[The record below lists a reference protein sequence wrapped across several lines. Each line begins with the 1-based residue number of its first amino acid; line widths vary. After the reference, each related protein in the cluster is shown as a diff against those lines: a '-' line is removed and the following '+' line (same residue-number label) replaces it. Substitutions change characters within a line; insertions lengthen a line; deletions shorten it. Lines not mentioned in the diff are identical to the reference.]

1 MTKEFDCI
9 ILGAGS
15 AGLSTAI
22 YLARANVNCCI
33 IDTGLA
39 GGRPNGYLE
48 IENYLGLGKTTTAEM
63 IDKFIKHVGEFD
75 VPIYDC
81 EEILSVDLEDKIVTT
96 INDTYKAKAIVI
108 ATGSRP
114 RKLTVKGEEEFTGR
128 GVHYCAICDG
138 HFYKDKTVAVIG
150 GGNSACEEALGL
162 SNICEKVY
170 IVEFTDNLNAD
181 AVTLDLIEKKDN
193 IEVFTSCKVEEIV
206 GDKKVTGINLT
217 NLRKICFNFHY
228 DVDAV
233 FPYIGMK
240 ANSDMF
246 NVEKKNGF
254 IITNDY
260 MQTNL
265 DGIYA
270 VGDVRDKVL
279 RQVTTATADGAIAG
293 VYAARYLT
301 LLNK

>member
-1 MTKEFDCI
+1 MKMIDCI
-9 ILGAGS
+9 ILGAGP
-15 AGLSTAI
+15 AGLSAAV

-48 IENYLGLGKTTTAEM
+48 IENYLGLGKISTSEM
-63 IDKFIKHVGEFD
+63 IDKFVKHVEEFK

-81 EEILSVDLEDKIVTT
+81 EEILSVDLENKIVTT
-96 INDTYKAKAIVI
+96 INDTYEAKAIII

-114 RKLTVKGEEEFTGR
+114 KLLGVKGEKEFTGK

-162 SNICEKVY
+162 SKICSRVNI
-170 IVEFTDNLNAD
+170 IEFTDKLNAD
-181 AVTLDLIEKKDN
+181 KITLDKIYNTSNIVVHLDCQVTKIEGKN
-193 IEVFTSCKVEEIV
+193 KVEKIWFK
-206 GDKKVTGINLT
+206 DKNSSYDCYL
-217 NLRKICFNFHY
+217 

-233 FPYIGMK
+233 FPYIGME

-260 MQTNL
+260 MQTSIE
-265 DGIYA
+265 GVYA

-279 RQVTTATADGAIAG
+279 RQVITATADGAIAG
-293 VYAARYLT
+293 VNVAKYLT
-301 LLNK
+301 FLNK